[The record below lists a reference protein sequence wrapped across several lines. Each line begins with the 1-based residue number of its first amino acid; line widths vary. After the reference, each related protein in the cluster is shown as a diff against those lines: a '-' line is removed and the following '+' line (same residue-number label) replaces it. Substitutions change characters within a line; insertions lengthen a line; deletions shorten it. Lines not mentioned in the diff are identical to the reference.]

1 MTRLRSKRP
10 DITIIGAGTLATALA
25 IALRRSGYRVIEV
38 VSRNNAQSISRARKL
53 AKRVGARVT
62 TLHEAQFTAKVTW
75 VCVPDDAISEVATQI
90 AAHDDWKRKIA
101 IHSSGALGS
110 DALTPLKK
118 AGAGIASAHPLMT
131 FVRTSNPEL
140 KGVPF
145 ALEGDASALVTI
157 NAIIRSIGGKPF
169 RIAARVKPAYHLFGF
184 FSSPAL
190 VALIVAAQQVGEL
203 AGFKRRKS
211 SELMGP
217 IVRQTIE
224 NCLVTTP
231 QLAFSGPLRRG
242 DIATLRKHL
251 EVLNAQPELLQLYKS
266 LSRVALEYLPVRNA
280 DALKKL
286 IG

>member
-25 IALRRSGYRVIEV
+25 ISLRRSGYRVSEI
-38 VSRNNAQSISRARKL
+38 VSRNNAKSISHAGKL

-62 TLHEAQFTAKVTW
+62 NLHESQFMAKVIW
-75 VCVPDDAISEVATQI
+75 ICVPDDAISEVASQI
-90 AAHDDWKRKIA
+90 ATRGDWKRKIA
-101 IHSSGALGS
+101 VHSSGALGS
-110 DALTPLKK
+110 DALAALKK
-118 AGAGIASAHPLMT
+118 AGAGTASAHPLMT
-131 FVRTSNPEL
+131 FVRASKPEL

-145 ALEGDASALVTI
+145 ALEGDASALATI
-157 NAIIRSIGGKPF
+157 NTIVRSIGGKSF
-169 RIAARVKPAYHLFGF
+169 RIAAGAKPAYHLFGF

-211 SELMGP
+211 SELMGR

-224 NCLVTTP
+224 NCLVTSP

-251 EVLNAQPELLQLYKS
+251 EVLNVQPELLKLYKS
-266 LSRVALEYLPVRNA
+266 LSSIALEHLPVRNA